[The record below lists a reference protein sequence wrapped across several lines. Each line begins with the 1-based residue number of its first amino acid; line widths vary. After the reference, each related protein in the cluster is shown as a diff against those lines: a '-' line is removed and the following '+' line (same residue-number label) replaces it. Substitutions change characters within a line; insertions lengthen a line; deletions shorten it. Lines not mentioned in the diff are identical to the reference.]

1 MEDVLYHQN
10 LVYSNDKEL
19 NAKRGAWQVCHF
31 ISLEGEFCEEIIV
44 LNIFSPSIFILLL
57 HFLALILWKREVVR
71 QRYVLIRLAYFLLPL
86 SNEIFYF
93 FCLSNVLWCVCP
105 SKNVLS
111 AIYDERTSGPLSTLS
126 KSSSIPIALYFA
138 NCSGF
143 TYSTTGI

>member
-10 LVYSNDKEL
+10 LVCSNDKEL

-31 ISLEGEFCEEIIV
+31 ISLEGEFCEKIIV
-44 LNIFSPSIFILLL
+44 LNIFSLYFY
-57 HFLALILWKREVVR
+57 ALVAFSRFNSMEARSCTPKICFDPPCL
-71 QRYVLIRLAYFLLPL
+71 FCSPL
-86 SNEIFYF
+86 GNEIFYF

-126 KSSSIPIALYFA
+126 KPSSIPIALYFA